1 MKNSE
6 LTTTEIGRF
15 GEKAAARFLRRK
27 GYRISAT
34 NYRAGK
40 NEIDIIAVKRKEII
54 FVEVKT
60 RTYSPLGDLP
70 YGTPMEAVD
79 TPKQKRTLAAASA
92 YLYKSKTERIPRFDI
107 IEVYL
112 KRQPSIF
119 RTLAVDKICHIEDA
133 FGS

>member
-6 LTTTEIGRF
+6 LTTTDIGSF
-15 GEKAAARFLRRK
+15 GERAAARFLRKK
-27 GYRISAT
+27 GYRILLT
-34 NYRAGK
+34 NYHAGK
-40 NEIDIIAVKRKEII
+40 NEIDIIAAKRRDIV

-70 YGTPMEAVD
+70 YGAPMEAVD

-92 YLYKSKTERIPRFDI
+92 YLYKSNSDRNPRFDI

-112 KRQPSIF
+112 KRQAGIF

>member
-1 MKNSE
+1 MKKSD
-6 LTTTEIGRF
+6 LTTTDIGRF
-15 GEKAAARFLRRK
+15 GEKAAARFLRKK
-27 GYRISAT
+27 GYRILHT

-40 NEIDIIAVKRKEII
+40 NEIDIIASRRREIV

-70 YGTPMEAVD
+70 FGMPMEAVD
-79 TPKQKRTLAAASA
+79 APKQKRTLAAASA
-92 YLYKSKTERIPRFDI
+92 YLYKSKTNCDPRFDI

-112 KRQPSIF
+112 KRQTTFWRS
-119 RTLAVDKICHIEDA
+119 LSVDKICHIEDA

>member
-1 MKNSE
+1 MKNHE
-6 LTTTEIGRF
+6 FTTTEIGRF
-15 GEKAAARFLRRK
+15 GEKAAARFLRKK
-27 GYRISAT
+27 GYRILCT

-70 YGTPMEAVD
+70 FGTPMEAVD

-112 KRQPSIF
+112 KRRTGIF
-119 RTLAVDKICHIEDA
+119 RTLAVDKIWHIEDA